1 MTESIDIF
9 NIHKNIMDNYKHFVR
24 SFVNIKN
31 ERIKDFVDSGIDE
44 GKFWPEPLIQFNP
57 SFEPGESIQ
66 SLIGENILHPELV
79 SVFKGF
85 DLFRHQSE
93 ALVKGCKGSDFVVTS
108 GTGSGKSL
116 TFIGTIFNYLL
127 SNKTGDGVKAVI
139 VYPMNALINSQTEEF
154 DKYKENYEKET
165 GKNFP
170 FSYGQY
176 TGQESEEK
184 REKIKDQMPDII
196 LTNYMM
202 MELILTRSKEHE
214 IRKSI
219 FKNLKYLVFDEL
231 HTYRGRQGSDIA
243 MLIRRIKAQAMN
255 EVSCIGTSATMVSG
269 GTINDQKLKV
279 AEVASKLFGSKLS
292 QDQIINE
299 YLIRKFT
306 FNGNIPNQ
314 EELSA
319 FLNSQINPDDDE
331 NKMMSSP
338 LGIWLENRI
347 ALDESDGFLIR
358 NKPLQF
364 SQIVD
369 KLSTDSGIDKD
380 TCEKQMKVFLKWITN
395 INENLSNS
403 RDTYLPYKIHQF
415 ISQTGTV
422 YVSLNTNDDDS
433 VISLE
438 PTNHK
443 GSGDDKIPIFPIV
456 FSRVSGHEFIC
467 VRKDNKN
474 NLLKPREFKEFID
487 EDEEDVTAGYIFTG
501 IDIWNPETDLELLPD
516 TWVRFDKRAGVYKPS
531 NKYKNRLPQ
540 KIYYDKK
547 GNFSDNNDYDL
558 EGWFMPAKLLFDP
571 TSGTQYDPNT
581 NESTKLTRLGSEGR
595 STSTTVLTH
604 STLNQL
610 ADSGFKVKDQKILSF
625 TDNRQDAALQSGHF
639 NDTLKVIEFRS
650 AVYRALDKD
659 LKLDFSNMGQA
670 IFDALGMSQDEYS
683 SSVATFPSARTDNE
697 NAMKDYLMY
706 RALYDLRRGWRVVLP
721 NLEQCALL
729 KINYRHLEENCNS
742 DESWKDVPLL
752 HAMSAEVR
760 TDTVFQILDF
770 FRKSYAL
777 YSEEYL
783 TYHAINEKSKII
795 KEKLKLPWKF
805 EDKERIAD
813 PYMMGYEKLKTGRR
827 VFWSSVGPTSTL
839 GKYLKSKAK
848 DEGILLQGVDAY
860 KDFIK
865 SLLDLLCKA
874 GWLRE
879 TTAKNKENK
888 ETTLYQLKIDQI
900 VWEKGNGTTI
910 KQDHVK
916 NRSYKI
922 INQKPNT
929 YYKQLYMSD
938 LRSRKRLIGKEH
950 TGQLCYDDRI
960 DREDNFRSG
969 EYSVLFCS
977 PTMELGIDI
986 ANLNVIHLR
995 NVPPNPANYA
1005 QRSGRAGRSGQ
1016 PALIFSS
1023 CSAYSPHDLHYFNN
1037 ATDMVAGAVAP
1048 PEIDLANQ
1056 ELLESHL
1063 NAIYLSYT
1071 DLGELNQSL
1080 IDLMDEEKENDFK
1093 LKPIVIE
1100 KLNLGQKKRNEIKF
1114 IFKGIVEDINPNAS
1128 ISMPWLNDEWIDINI
1143 NSVPNKFER
1152 ALERWEKLLKSI
1164 QKQLNAANDILGS
1177 GRYKSD
1183 STENRDAKR
1192 THTQATRQIFLL
1204 TNKASGSNLSEFYPY
1219 RYLASE
1225 GFLPGYNFTRLPI
1238 RTFIPRGNSGEYLSR
1253 PRFVAL
1259 REFGPRNIIYHSGS
1273 KYKIDQ
1279 LLAPDIELKLEKA
1292 KVSTNSGYLMMG
1304 DEYDNEVCPFSGV
1317 SLDEANSK
1325 EIYVDL
1331 LEMTDTRTVDME
1343 QITCQEEE
1351 RLSRG
1356 FEIKTYFSMPGGTTD
1371 SVRTVKIKNEGED
1384 FLRIRFMPAA
1394 RLVQINRKWS
1404 MSKEKGFLMG
1414 LTSGKWKSIPKD
1426 GSQESTEEN
1435 KFVQLFT
1442 YDTADALYIEPIK
1455 SLALSKDGV
1464 ITLQYALKRAIENI
1478 FQIESRELGA
1488 ELMGD
1493 ETSPN
1498 IFLYEASEG
1507 SLGILSQFIEDKAVF
1522 KNVISEAIKVC
1533 RYDDESYKDEASYS
1547 DLLSYYN
1554 QRFHDVVNRFEIKDA
1569 LEKLHICDVEIITN
1583 ASFNDYEEQYQQL
1596 QKGIDPNSD
1605 TELPF
1610 LVYLYN
1616 NGLRLPDS
1624 AQKTVDGIYCQP
1636 DFFYEPDVWVFCDGI
1651 HHDKPENIKRD
1662 KEQRDAIL
1670 NRGDQV
1676 IVYHYKDNLAEIIAK
1691 RPDIFK
1697 KVK

>member
-1 MTESIDIF
+1 
-9 NIHKNIMDNYKHFVR
+9 
-24 SFVNIKN
+24 
-31 ERIKDFVDSGIDE
+31 
-44 GKFWPEPLIQFNP
+44 
-57 SFEPGESIQ
+57 
-66 SLIGENILHPELV
+66 
-79 SVFKGF
+79 
-85 DLFRHQSE
+85 
-93 ALVKGCKGSDFVVTS
+93 
-108 GTGSGKSL
+108 
-116 TFIGTIFNYLL
+116 
-127 SNKTGDGVKAVI
+127 
-139 VYPMNALINSQTEEF
+139 
-154 DKYKENYEKET
+154 
-165 GKNFP
+165 
-170 FSYGQY
+170 
-176 TGQESEEK
+176 
-184 REKIKDQMPDII
+184 
-196 LTNYMM
+196 
-202 MELILTRSKEHE
+202 
-214 IRKSI
+214 
-219 FKNLKYLVFDEL
+219 
-231 HTYRGRQGSDIA
+231 
-243 MLIRRIKAQAMN
+243 
-255 EVSCIGTSATMVSG
+255 
-269 GTINDQKLKV
+269 
-279 AEVASKLFGSKLS
+279 
-292 QDQIINE
+292 
-299 YLIRKFT
+299 
-306 FNGNIPNQ
+306 
-314 EELSA
+314 
-319 FLNSQINPDDDE
+319 
-331 NKMMSSP
+331 
-338 LGIWLENRI
+338 
-347 ALDESDGFLIR
+347 
-358 NKPLQF
+358 
-364 SQIVD
+364 
-369 KLSTDSGIDKD
+369 
-380 TCEKQMKVFLKWITN
+380 
-395 INENLSNS
+395 
-403 RDTYLPYKIHQF
+403 
-415 ISQTGTV
+415 
-422 YVSLNTNDDDS
+422 
-433 VISLE
+433 
-438 PTNHK
+438 
-443 GSGDDKIPIFPIV
+443 
-456 FSRVSGHEFIC
+456 
-467 VRKDNKN
+467 
-474 NLLKPREFKEFID
+474 
-487 EDEEDVTAGYIFTG
+487 
-501 IDIWNPETDLELLPD
+501 
-516 TWVRFDKRAGVYKPS
+516 
-531 NKYKNRLPQ
+531 
-540 KIYYDKK
+540 
-547 GNFSDNNDYDL
+547 
-558 EGWFMPAKLLFDP
+558 
-571 TSGTQYDPNT
+571 
-581 NESTKLTRLGSEGR
+581 
-595 STSTTVLTH
+595 
-604 STLNQL
+604 
-610 ADSGFKVKDQKILSF
+610 
-625 TDNRQDAALQSGHF
+625 
-639 NDTLKVIEFRS
+639 
-650 AVYRALDKD
+650 
-659 LKLDFSNMGQA
+659 
-670 IFDALGMSQDEYS
+670 
-683 SSVATFPSARTDNE
+683 
-697 NAMKDYLMY
+697 
-706 RALYDLRRGWRVVLP
+706 
-721 NLEQCALL
+721 
-729 KINYRHLEENCNS
+729 
-742 DESWKDVPLL
+742 
-752 HAMSAEVR
+752 
-760 TDTVFQILDF
+760 
-770 FRKSYAL
+770 
-777 YSEEYL
+777 
-783 TYHAINEKSKII
+783 
-795 KEKLKLPWKF
+795 
-805 EDKERIAD
+805 
-813 PYMMGYEKLKTGRR
+813 
-827 VFWSSVGPTSTL
+827 
-839 GKYLKSKAK
+839 
-848 DEGILLQGVDAY
+848 
-860 KDFIK
+860 
-865 SLLDLLCKA
+865 
-874 GWLRE
+874 
-879 TTAKNKENK
+879 
-888 ETTLYQLKIDQI
+888 
-900 VWEKGNGTTI
+900 
-910 KQDHVK
+910 
-916 NRSYKI
+916 
-922 INQKPNT
+922 
-929 YYKQLYMSD
+929 MSD

-960 DREDNFRSG
+960 DREDKFRSG
-969 EYSVLFCS
+969 VYSVLFCS

-1071 DLGELNQSL
+1071 DLDELNQSL
-1080 IDLMDEEKENDFK
+1080 IDLMDEDNDNDYK

-1114 IFKGIVEDINPNAS
+1114 IFKGIVKDINTNVS

-1238 RTFIPRGNSGEYLSR
+1238 RTFIPRGNAGEYLSR

-1356 FEIKTYFSMPGGTTD
+1356 FEIKTYFSMPGGATD

-1435 KFVQLFT
+1435 KFIQLFT

-1455 SLALSKDGV
+1455 SLALDNNGV

-1493 ETSPN
+1493 EASPN

-1507 SLGILSQFIEDKAVF
+1507 SLGILSQFIEDKDVF

-1554 QRFHDVVNRFEIKDA
+1554 QRFHEVVNRFEIKDA

-1610 LVYLYN
+1610 LDHLYN

-1651 HHDKPENIKRD
+1651 HHDKPEVIKRD

-1676 IVYHYKDNLAEIIAK
+1676 IVYHYKDNLAEIIGR

>member
-9 NIHKNIMDNYKHFVR
+9 NIHRNIMDSYKHFVR

-31 ERIKDFVDSGIDE
+31 ERIKNFVEAGINE

-66 SLIGENILHPELV
+66 ALIDENILHPELA
-79 SVFKGF
+79 SIFKGF
-85 DLFRHQSE
+85 DLFKHQSE
-93 ALVKGCKGSDFVVTS
+93 ALIKGSKGSDFVVTS

-127 SNKTGDGVKAVI
+127 SNKTSDGVKAVI
-139 VYPMNALINSQTEEF
+139 VYPMNALINSQTEEI
-154 DKYKENYEKET
+154 DKYKEIYEKGT
-165 GKNFP
+165 GKDFP
-170 FSYGQY
+170 FSFGQY
-176 TGQESEEK
+176 TGQESEDK
-184 REKIKDQMPDII
+184 REKIKNQMPDII

-219 FKNLKYLVFDEL
+219 FKNLKFLVFDEL

-279 AEVASKLFGSKLS
+279 AEVATKLFGSKLS

-299 YLIRKFT
+299 YLIRKFL

-314 EELSA
+314 EELSS
-319 FLNSQINPDDDE
+319 FLNSHINPDDDE
-331 NKMMSSP
+331 NKLMSSP

-347 ALDESDGFLIR
+347 ALDESDGLLIR
-358 NKPLQF
+358 NRPLQF
-364 SQIVD
+364 SEIVD
-369 KLSTDSGIDKD
+369 KLSNDSGIDKD

-395 INENLSNS
+395 VNKNLANS
-403 RDTYLPYKIHQF
+403 RAAYLPYKIHQF

-422 YVSLNTNDDDS
+422 YVSLNTNEDSS
-433 VISLE
+433 VISLD
-438 PTNHK
+438 PTHHK
-443 GSGDDKIPIFPIV
+443 GSGDNKIPIFPVV
-456 FSRVSGHEFIC
+456 FSRVSGQEFIC
-467 VRKDNKN
+467 VKKDNKN

-501 IDIWNPETDLELLPD
+501 IDVWNPETDLEQLPD
-516 TWVRFDKRAGVYKPS
+516 TWVRLDKRTGTYKPR
-531 NKYKNRLPQ
+531 KEYKDRLPQ
-540 KIYYDKK
+540 KIYYNTK
-547 GNFSDNNDYDL
+547 GNFSANNDYEY
-558 EGWFMPAKLLFDP
+558 EGWFMSVKLLFDP

-595 STSTTVLTH
+595 STSTTVLSH

-610 ADSGFKVKDQKILSF
+610 SDNGFEVKDQKLLSF

-650 AVYRALDKD
+650 AIYRALTKNAT
-659 LKLDFSNMGQA
+659 LDFSNMGQA
-670 IFDALGMSQDEYS
+670 VFDALGLSQEEYS
-683 SSVATFPSARTDNE
+683 SSVSTFPSARTDNE
-697 NAMKDYLMY
+697 NALKDYLMY

-729 KINYRHLEENCNS
+729 RINYRHLEENCGS
-742 DESWKDVPLL
+742 KESWENVPLL
-752 HAMSAEVR
+752 HEMTVEER
-760 TDTVFQILDF
+760 TGTVFQILDF

-783 TYHAINEKSKII
+783 TYKAINEKSKII
-795 KEKLKLPWKF
+795 KEKLRLPWKF

-813 PYMMGYEKLKTGRR
+813 PYKLGYEKLKAGRR
-827 VFWSSVGPTSTL
+827 VYWNSVGATSTL
-839 GKYLKSKAK
+839 GKYLKSIAK
-848 DEGILLQGVDAY
+848 NNGISLQGGDTY

-865 SLLDLLCKA
+865 TLLDLLCGA
-874 GWLRE
+874 GWLIK
-879 TTAKNKENK
+879 TTAKNSDNK
-888 ETTLYQLKIDQI
+888 ETNLYQLKIDQI
-900 VWEKGNGTTI
+900 VWEKGDGTTI

-916 NRSYKI
+916 NRSYKVV
-922 INQKPNT
+922 NQEPNT
-929 YYKQLYMSD
+929 YYKDLYMSD
-938 LRSRKRLIGKEH
+938 LRNRKRLIGKEH
-950 TGQLCYDDRI
+950 TGQLGYDDRI
-960 DREDNFRSG
+960 DREDKFRSG

-1016 PALIFSS
+1016 PALVFTS
-1023 CSAYSPHDLHYFNN
+1023 CSAYSPHDMHYFNN

-1048 PEIDLANQ
+1048 PEIDLSNQ

-1063 NAIYLSYT
+1063 NALYLSYAN
-1071 DLGELNQSL
+1071 LGELNQSL
-1080 IDLMDEEKENDFK
+1080 IDLMDEDQEEGLS
-1093 LKPIVIE
+1093 LKPVVIE
-1100 KLNLGQKKRNEIKF
+1100 YLNLGQQKRNEIKS
-1114 IFKGIVEDINPNAS
+1114 IFKKIIEGININVNS
-1128 ISMPWLNDEWIDINI
+1128 SMSWLNDEWIDINI
-1143 NSVPNKFER
+1143 NSVPKKFER
-1152 ALERWEKLLKSI
+1152 SLERWKKLFKSI
-1164 QKQLNAANDILGS
+1164 QKQLTDANDIIKS
-1177 GRYKSD
+1177 GRYTSD
-1183 STENRDAKR
+1183 STEKREAKR
-1192 THTQATRQIFLL
+1192 KHSQATRQIDLL
-1204 TNKASGSNLSEFYPY
+1204 TNKTSGSNLSEFYPY

-1238 RTFIPRGNSGEYLSR
+1238 RVFIPRGNSGEYLSR
-1253 PRFVAL
+1253 PRFIAL

-1273 KYKIDQ
+1273 KYMINQ

-1292 KVSTNSGYLMMG
+1292 KVSTTSGYIMMW

-1325 EIYVDL
+1325 EIYIDL
-1331 LEMTDTRTVDME
+1331 LEMADASTVEME

-1356 FEIKTYFSMPGGTTD
+1356 FQIKTYFSMPGGRID
-1371 SVRTVKIKNEGED
+1371 SIRTAKIKNEGED
-1384 FLRIRFMPAA
+1384 FLRIRFMPSA

-1404 MSKEKGFLMG
+1404 MSKERGFLMG
-1414 LTSGKWKSIPKD
+1414 LRSGKWKSISRE

-1435 KFVQLFT
+1435 KYIQLFT
-1442 YDTADALYIEPIK
+1442 YDTADALYIEPIT
-1455 SLALSKDGV
+1455 SLALSKSGV
-1464 ITLQYALKRAIENI
+1464 ITLQYALKRAVENI

-1493 ETSPN
+1493 DEVPN

-1507 SLGILSQFIEDKAVF
+1507 SLGILSQFIENKDVF

-1533 RYDDESYKDEASYS
+1533 RYDDESYKDEASYN

-1554 QRFHDVVNRFEIKDA
+1554 QRFHDVINRFEIKDA
-1569 LEKLHICDVEIITN
+1569 LEKLNICDVEIITN
-1583 ASFNDYEEQYQQL
+1583 TSFNDYEEQYRQL

-1610 LVYLYN
+1610 LDYLYN

-1651 HHDKPENIKRD
+1651 HHDKPEIIKRD

-1676 IVYHYKDNLAEIIAK
+1676 FVYHYKAKLAEVIGK